1 MLTHLLPTTPLPKP
15 ILRYFW
21 QHHRQKY
28 ILLLEHHHHQH
39 ILHLRHHPYQYI
51 LRLRQHHY
59 QYILRL
65 KQHHQ
70 QHILRLQHRHYR
82 QLLQLHQ
89 LYQQRWLLLPIRNY
103 DLFYEMKYNFIN
115 KIIQKVFNFNCYFHL
130 TYHENWR
137 TTRRW
142 KYNWPTKNCDSVIS
156 FNQHVLWHFLSQ
168 FLNSPFNVYIFLE
181 PYHMVHVLFYFS
193 LDYHEL

>member
-1 MLTHLLPTTPLPKP
+1 MSLPTTPLPKP

-21 QHHRQKY
+21 QHHRYKY

-39 ILHLRHHPYQYI
+39 I

-103 DLFYEMKYNFIN
+103 DLFYEMKYNLID
-115 KIIQKVFNFNCYFHL
+115 KIIRKVFNFNCYFHL

-156 FNQHVLWHFLSQ
+156 FNQHVLWYFLSQ
-168 FLNSPFNVYIFLE
+168 FHLNFLI
-181 PYHMVHVLFYFS
+181 PLSTFIFS
-193 LDYHEL
+193 LNHIIWYMSYFTLALIITNYN